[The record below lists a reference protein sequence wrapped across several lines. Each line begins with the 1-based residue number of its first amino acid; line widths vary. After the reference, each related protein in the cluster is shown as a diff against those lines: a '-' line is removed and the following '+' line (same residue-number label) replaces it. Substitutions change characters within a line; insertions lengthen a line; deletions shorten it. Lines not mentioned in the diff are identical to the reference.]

1 MRIIPTRRHFAVACL
16 MWLGGLGSAL
26 APTLASAQAN
36 APATAGEPIKI
47 GVLTALSGPYV
58 PFGQPLYDG
67 VKMAVQEVNAQ
78 GGLVVAGVR
87 HPVQIVERDTRSDVN
102 ATVTGATA
110 LVRDA
115 GVKFIIGPGTGVE
128 TGPALEIT
136 QRAKVIQLSAASIL
150 QGVLTKENTSPTGN
164 RRHLFMVQTGSD
176 VREYMT
182 IKMSQKF
189 MGAPK
194 RHAVIIS
201 NDSNGDFFG
210 KAVAAG
216 IERAGVTLALPN
228 VLYEP
233 GTTDY
238 SPYLT
243 KIREAKPD
251 HLNIWWLPT
260 DGINIL
266 KQARQLDTASSYFV
280 FGPEPLDVVQRIP
293 DVDRVLIAC
302 LPICRGVTTTPETKA
317 FWERYVILAGANAK
331 FGAAAGGAAWY
342 YEGTRMLFKAMQAA
356 GNVDNTDDI
365 SAALAKTE
373 LAGSLGTMR
382 FNDKHIALHGFDFCV
397 FTKGKPA
404 CEHIPP

>member
-1 MRIIPTRRHFAVACL
+1 MRRHHSRARPVIGCVSA
-16 MWLGGLGSAL
+16 LGVLLSAL
-26 APTLASAQAN
+26 AITSATAQTA
-36 APATAGEPIKI
+36 APAAVGEPIKI
-47 GVLTALSGPYV
+47 GVLTALSGPYFT
-58 PFGQPLYDG
+58 FGQPLYDG
-67 VKMAVQEVNAQ
+67 VRMAVEEVNAQ
-78 GGLVVAGVR
+78 GGLVVVGVR

-102 ATVTGATA
+102 TAVAGATA

-115 GVKFIIGPGTGVE
+115 GVKFIVGPATGVE

-136 QRAKVIQLSAASIL
+136 QRAKVIELSASSIL
-150 QGVLTKENTSPTGN
+150 QGVLTKENTSATGN

-176 VREYMT
+176 VREFLT
-182 IKMSQKF
+182 IKTSLKDL
-189 MGAPK
+189 GAPK

-201 NDSNGDFFG
+201 NDSNGDFIG
-210 KAVAAG
+210 KRVEEA
-216 IERAGVTLALPN
+216 IDRAGATLVLPK

-243 KIREAKPD
+243 KIRQAKPD

-266 KQARQLDTASSYFV
+266 QQARQLDTASSYFV
-280 FGPEPLDVVQRIP
+280 FGPEPLDVAQRVP
-293 DVDRVLIAC
+293 DADRVLIAC
-302 LPICRGVTTTPETKA
+302 SPICRGITTTPETKA
-317 FWERYVILAGANAK
+317 FWERYVKLAGANAK

-356 GNVDNTDDI
+356 GSIDKTDDI
-365 SAALAKTE
+365 AAALAKTE

-382 FNDKHIALHGFDFCV
+382 FNEQHIALHGFDFCL

-404 CEHIPP
+404 CEYVAP

>member
-1 MRIIPTRRHFAVACL
+1 MRRRHSRAWPV
-16 MWLGGLGSAL
+16 LGCVPALGLLLSAL
-26 APTLASAQAN
+26 AVTSATGQTA
-36 APATAGEPIKI
+36 APAAAGETIKI

-58 PFGQPLYDG
+58 VYGQPLYDG
-67 VKMAVQEVNAQ
+67 VKMAVEEVNAQ

-102 ATVTGATA
+102 TAVAGATA

-115 GVKFIIGPGTGVE
+115 GVKFIVGPATGVE

-136 QRAKVIQLSAASIL
+136 QRAKVIELSASSIL
-150 QGVLTKENTSPTGN
+150 QGVLTKENTSATGN

-176 VREYMT
+176 VREFLT
-182 IKMSQKF
+182 ITTSLKNL
-189 MGAPK
+189 GGPK
-194 RHAVIIS
+194 RHATIIS
-201 NDSNGDFFG
+201 NDANGDFIG
-210 KAVAAG
+210 KRVEEA
-216 IERAGVTLALPN
+216 IERAGATLVLPT

-243 KIREAKPD
+243 KIRQAKPD

-266 KQARQLDTASSYFV
+266 QQARQLNTASSYFIS
-280 FGPEPLDVVQRIP
+280 GPEPLDVVQRVP
-293 DVDRVLIAC
+293 DADRVLIAC
-302 LPICRGVTTTPETKA
+302 SPICRGITTTPETKA
-317 FWERYVILAGANAK
+317 FWERYVKLVGANAK

-342 YEGTRMLFKAMQAA
+342 YEGTRMLFKAMQTA
-356 GNVDNTDDI
+356 GNIDNTDEI
-365 SAALAKTE
+365 AAALAKTQV
-373 LAGSLGTMR
+373 AGSLGTMR
-382 FNDKHIALHGFDFCV
+382 FNAQHVALHGFDFCL

-404 CEHIPP
+404 CEYVAP